1 MPGVFKAFEEV
12 SVAENGNVLY
22 HDDKAYFIC
31 SAKEQITLS
40 QRWFFGRTLHIDDG
54 RGGS

>member
-12 SVAENGNVLY
+12 SVAGNGNVLY
-22 HDDKAYFIC
+22 HDAKAYFIC
-31 SAKEQITLS
+31 SAKEQLTLS
-40 QRWFFGRTLHIDDG
+40 QRWFFGRALHIDDG